1 MARSLPPNDQL
12 AEEDYIDIDFSSATF
27 FCSSPPHPSIEFEF
41 QMSANPQQSLPMSS
55 PADELFY
62 KGKLLPLHLPPRLQM
77 VEELIQST
85 VTRTPSTAAA
95 TPYESC
101 NASPA
106 ASRYVSGELNPED
119 YFHEC
124 SEELIESHPRKSWTS
139 KLKFIKEAKAYFKSL
154 FGKSRCSDEKC
165 AASADC
171 PPLYQKAARKNPFG
185 RIQIGSHTALHA
197 MKCKEE
203 EKMMEEANS
212 DHRRSFASANYSQSS
227 PKSSSVSSSCT
238 SSKSSSFSS
247 VNSKESQ
254 GQPTLKRSSSVNSD
268 IESSIQGAIAYCKK
282 SQQKDSA
289 RKSASDA
296 GFCLLSVS
304 KIAPDSEHE
313 KPGLCR
319 DRALLAARVLKLLL
333 SVYNSGLRLGLG
345 FPRGGSGRTRLGRRI
360 DPILMARIKVHEL
373 RGRTKGEL
381 QNQLKDLK
389 NELSL
394 LRVAKVT
401 GGAPNKLS
409 KIKVVRLSIARV
421 LTVISQ
427 TQKAKLREVYKKK
440 KHIPLDLRPKK
451 TRAIRRRLTKHQES
465 LKTEREKKKE
475 MYFPMRK
482 YAIKA

>member
-12 AEEDYIDIDFSSATF
+12 AEEDYIDMDFSSANF
-27 FCSSPPHPSIEFEF
+27 FCSSPPHPLIEFEF

-77 VEELIQST
+77 VEELIQSA

-124 SEELIESHPRKSWTS
+124 SEELIESHPRKSWTR
-139 KLKFIKEAKAYFKSL
+139 KLTFIKEAKAYFKSL

-165 AASADC
+165 AASADRS
-171 PPLYQKAARKNPFG
+171 PVYQKAARKNPFG

-203 EKMMEEANS
+203 EKMMEEANL
-212 DHRRSFASANYSQSS
+212 DHRRSFSSANYSQSS
-227 PKSSSVSSSCT
+227 TKSFSVSSSCT

-254 GQPTLKRSSSVNSD
+254 GQPMLKRSSSVNSD

-313 KPGLCR
+313 KPGLCW
-319 DRALLAARVLKLLL
+319 
-333 SVYNSGLRLGLG
+333 
-345 FPRGGSGRTRLGRRI
+345 
-360 DPILMARIKVHEL
+360 E
-373 RGRTKGEL
+373 
-381 QNQLKDLK
+381 
-389 NELSL
+389 
-394 LRVAKVT
+394 
-401 GGAPNKLS
+401 
-409 KIKVVRLSIARV
+409 
-421 LTVISQ
+421 
-427 TQKAKLREVYKKK
+427 
-440 KHIPLDLRPKK
+440 
-451 TRAIRRRLTKHQES
+451 
-465 LKTEREKKKE
+465 
-475 MYFPMRK
+475 
-482 YAIKA
+482 